1 MTHFWAHLSFTLFFA
16 AAMTGVFRVLHER
29 KKQTADDAGSGLG
42 GDRQQVLTGGGSLAL
57 ASLLVVSVAGGWA
70 IGTLPVGHTDLAGY
84 LVAYSGELSFSMLF
98 YMSILVASTAPII
111 GSKVASRDWEPA
123 RGFWAITG
131 LGLYATTLSGRGFD
145 IYETGYGHGLAWV
158 GLVVAAIAHV
168 GGRRL
173 IAVWALGVV
182 LSWQLRLSN
191 SVNFWDYAVDPFLFF
206 GSFAHICV
214 GTGACLLRM
223 AKEGLGT
230 KSALERKLL
239 RAESG
244 EVPANALGHALTS
257 TSNGTCKTS
266 FTAFR

>member
-1 MTHFWAHLSFTLFFA
+1 MTHFWAHLSFTLLFA
-16 AAMTGVFRVLHER
+16 AAMAGVFRVLRER
-29 KKQTADDAGSGLG
+29 MIKTADDAGSGVA
-42 GDRQQVLTGGGSLAL
+42 GDRQQVFTLAGSLPL
-57 ASLLVVSVAGGWA
+57 ARLLVVSVAGGWA

-98 YMSILVASTAPII
+98 YLAIFVASTAPII

-123 RGFWAITG
+123 RYFWAITG
-131 LGLYATTLSGRGFD
+131 LGLYSTTLSGRGFD

-158 GLVVAAIAHV
+158 GLVVAASAYV

-191 SVNFWDYAVDPFLFF
+191 SGNFWDYAVDPFLCF
-206 GSFAHICV
+206 GSFAHISAGA
-214 GTGACLLRM
+214 GTWLLRK

-230 KSALERKLL
+230 KSPLERKLMTG
-239 RAESG
+239 ESG
-244 EVPANALGHALTS
+244 
-257 TSNGTCKTS
+257 
-266 FTAFR
+266 